1 MLRALFV
8 LQGIMQQNI
17 FQSTQQSTSQSK
29 GTQAIKYLLSKM
41 LFNLRQWSKG
51 SLSLSYILLEV
62 SKKEKE
68 TKQDLLVK
76 NLFHVMTP
84 LDDQSN

>member
-17 FQSTQQSTSQSK
+17 FTQQSTSQSK
-29 GTQAIKYLLSKM
+29 GTRAIKYLLSKL

-51 SLSLSYILLEV
+51 SLSLSYILPEV

-68 TKQDLLVK
+68 TKQDILVK
-76 NLFHVMTP
+76 KAFSR
-84 LDDQSN
+84 DDPSN